1 MTESITRREFLVGG
15 ALLVAGVAATGV
27 SGCTSSNADKPEVPT
42 PSHTYQGGTPMS
54 EKILVG
60 YATRTGSSVGVAEA
74 IGETLAKRGFDV
86 DVKPLRER
94 PSLEGYDAAVIGS
107 AVNGGQWLPEAVG
120 YVESNSAA
128 LNRIPVA
135 AFCVHIMNAGDDE
148 KATKRRLAY
157 LDKVRAVVKPADE
170 GFFLGKG
177 PTAEDASLIMRW
189 AFKAFGGSGEGD
201 CRDWDKIRG
210 WAAQAKV

>member
-15 ALLVAGVAATGV
+15 ALLVAGVAATGI
-27 SGCTSSNADKPEVPT
+27 SGCTSPSADKPEVAT
-42 PSHTYQGGTPMS
+42 PSRTYEGGTPMS

-94 PSLEGYDAAVIGS
+94 PTLDGYDAAVIGS

-120 YVESNSAA
+120 YVEANAAA
-128 LNRIPVA
+128 LGRIPVA
-135 AFCVHIMNAGDDE
+135 AFCVHIMNAGEDE
-148 KATKRRLAY
+148 KATKKRLAY
-157 LDKVRAVVKPADE
+157 LDKVRAVIKPTDE

-177 PTAEDASLIMRW
+177 PTAEDSSLIMRW

-201 CRDWDKIRG
+201 CRNWDKIRD
-210 WAAQAKV
+210 WATQARV